1 MSRPGYVDKRGSNLA
16 RARRRSWLLTEF
28 DPELGP
34 GRARCRLK
42 LSAYCVRIVDEV
54 TLRVDRIEMGGSYRR
69 SNIQPSC
76 PACSDRQGGLAG
88 IATQDDL
95 LTEYRYAREQW
106 EYQFESATGYTYR
119 PGIIAREARKAR
131 GARGKRRGVQPPQIG
146 GGRNEVTDYVAEF
159 PPPVLREWL
168 EEWHA
173 ARREPDE
180 AAS

>member
-1 MSRPGYVDKRGSNLA
+1 MSRPGYVDKRGSNVA

-28 DPELGP
+28 DAELGP

-42 LSAYCVRIVDEV
+42 LSARCERIVDEV

-76 PACSDRQGGLAG
+76 PPCSDLQGGLAG
-88 IATQDDL
+88 IATQADL
-95 LTEYRYAREQW
+95 LEEYRCAREQW
-106 EYQFESATGYTYR
+106 EINFDLKANQTYY
-119 PGIIAREARKAR
+119 PGIIEVERRKS
-131 GARGKRRGVQPPQIG
+131 RR
-146 GGRNEVTDYVAEF
+146 GGRNEVCDYVDEF
-159 PPPVLREWL
+159 PPPLFGEWL
-168 EEWHA
+168 SEWHA